1 MTRHAPTRPAAGAGA
16 ATFAVVGGGIS
27 GLAAAHRIRAVVGA
41 EPTILVFDPADRLGG
56 VLRTERLCGQPF
68 DIGAEA
74 FIIRRPEMPVLLAEL
89 GLSDRQI
96 IPTGV
101 TTTIYSQG
109 RLHPLPVRTLNG
121 IPSSAE
127 SMTGLVD
134 TATVHRIAG
143 EPHRRLHW
151 QPGADPA
158 VAEVV
163 APRFGEQVVGRSLDP
178 MLSGVYAGSAATIG
192 IRAAAPTL
200 AAALDGG
207 APSLTAA
214 VHAALPARAGGPV
227 FGAVAGGYR
236 VLIDQLV
243 DRAVLRWEP
252 TAITGLQAADRGW
265 ELSDDAGGRWRADAV
280 VVALPA
286 PRAAELLTDAAPAAA
301 AVAGRV
307 PVASAAV
314 LALGLPAGTPFPPQS
329 GVLVATGEPLHA
341 KAITLSSR
349 KWGARGGA
357 ELVRL
362 SFGRFGDDIAR
373 DTPDDELQVWALEDL
388 DTVFGIAAEPIEVKV
403 HRWIDA
409 MPQYGPGHADLI
421 AGLRTGL
428 PPTLAVAGNYLDGV
442 GVPGCLAAAG
452 RAAAAVVA
460 AVSQGSGVAR

>member
-1 MTRHAPTRPAAGAGA
+1 MIRHAPTLPSAGAGT

-27 GLAAAHRIRAVVGA
+27 GLAAAYRIRAAVGA

-56 VLRTERLCGQPF
+56 VLRTVRLCGQPF

-74 FIIRRPEMPVLLAEL
+74 FIVRRPEVPALLAEL
-89 GLSDRQI
+89 GLSDRKI
-96 IPTGV
+96 VPTGV
-101 TTTIYSQG
+101 KTTIYSQG
-109 RLHPLPVRTLNG
+109 RLHPLPTGTLNG

-134 TATVHRIAG
+134 AETVLRIAG
-143 EPHRRLHW
+143 EANRPW
-151 QPGADPA
+151 QWRPGADPA

-163 APRFGEQVVGRSLDP
+163 APRFGEQVVARSLDP
-178 MLSGVYAGSAATIG
+178 MLSGVYAGSAGTIG
-192 IRAAAPTL
+192 LRAAAPTL

-214 VHAALPARAGGPV
+214 VRAALPAGPGGPV
-227 FGAVAGGYR
+227 FGAIEGGYR
-236 VLIDQLV
+236 VLVDQLV
-243 DRAVLRWEP
+243 ARSGLRWEP
-252 TAITGLQAADRGW
+252 TAITGLHAADRGW
-265 ELSDDAGGRWRADAV
+265 ELSDDTGARWRADAV

-286 PRAAELLTDAAPAAA
+286 PRAAELLSDAAPAAA
-301 AVAGRV
+301 AVADGV

-329 GVLVATGEPLHA
+329 GVLVATGESLHA
-341 KAITLSSR
+341 KAITLTSR
-349 KWGARGGA
+349 KWGARGEA

-362 SFGRFGDDIAR
+362 SFGRFADGIAR
-373 DTPDDELQVWALEDL
+373 GTPDDDLRAWALEDL
-388 DTVFGIAAEPIEVKV
+388 DTVFGITAEPIEVKV

-421 AGLRTGL
+421 AGLRAGL

-442 GVPGCLAAAG
+442 GVPGCLVAAG
-452 RAAAAVVA
+452 RAATAVA
-460 AVSQGSGVAR
+460 EAVS